1 MSKRRRDCVTLAS
14 IVSQMLCASLH
25 TLASDVSLVHA
36 ESRVHGYAMMR
47 EGCQHRHTSAGGG
60 CQGPW
65 LSMHAGGSDSSEHRW
80 GCKPSMATAKPDSHQ
95 SSRGPDEGPM
105 IDVLRY
111 ITDMN
116 MPYKECIS
124 GYL

>member
-1 MSKRRRDCVTLAS
+1 MVARTL
-14 IVSQMLCASLH
+14 C
-25 TLASDVSLVHA
+25 LA
-36 ESRVHGYAMMR
+36 GKKK
-47 EGCQHRHTSAGGG
+47 SAGLPERG